1 VGSPAAA
8 ATGAAAPPAAAAAA
22 ADAAAAAESA
32 AGKALARTEWGSVL
46 LSANHA
52 AAGSRI
58 SFELFSTADPVE
70 PTSFW
75 FAVDEVHGSATY
87 IRDIE
92 SLNVAWWQERVR
104 SAKSA
109 RGGAC
114 TALDVGSNGGYFS
127 ILSRALGCRVLAV
140 DAQPRCLHRLES
152 AAAVNGFEGGV
163 EVAWAAVAPEG
174 SGVSSI
180 QVGAT
185 KCSGL
190 WAVKDSAWID
200 AESEHN
206 TEVAARPLVEILREH
221 DFMPTASRPISVM
234 KIDVEGSEV
243 NVLRSALPL
252 LEQRLVMAIYAE
264 VVPNRVDAIT
274 SWADVQDTFARV
286 YRAGYVCASA
296 SPFSRMPLEDVLRA
310 FERVEGRQPVSEHWF
325 CVLQD

>member
-1 VGSPAAA
+1 LAAS
-8 ATGAAAPPAAAAAA
+8 AA

-32 AGKALARTEWGSVL
+32 AGRALVRTDWGSVL
-46 LSANHA
+46 LAANHA
-52 AAGSRI
+52 TAGSRI
-58 SFELFSTADPVE
+58 SFELFSSTDAVE
-70 PTSFW
+70 PTNFW
-75 FAVDEVHGSATY
+75 FAVDEVYGSATY

-92 SLNVAWWQERVR
+92 PLNVAWWQERVR

-114 TALDVGSNGGYFS
+114 TALDVGSNGGYFT

-140 DAQPRCLHRLES
+140 DAQPRCLQRLES

-163 EVAWAAVAPEG
+163 ETAWAAVAPEG
-174 SGVSSI
+174 SGVKSI

-221 DFMPTASRPISVM
+221 NFIPTASRPISVM
-234 KIDVEGSEV
+234 KVDVEGSEV

-252 LEQRLVMAIYAE
+252 LEERLVLAIYAE

-274 SWADVQDTFARV
+274 PWADIRDTFERL
-286 YRAGYVCASA
+286 YKAGYVCASA
-296 SPFSRMPLEDVLRA
+296 TPLAHMTLESVLKA
-310 FERVEGRQPVSEHWF
+310 FERVQGRPSVSEHWF
-325 CVLQD
+325 CVLNE